1 MRSGGLAAH
10 HGGQL
15 PAWKL
20 LVEEM
25 MNSGHVRVIFAT
37 STIAAGVN
45 FPARTIALFNSD
57 LFNGHDFNPL
67 SATEFRQM
75 TGRAGRRG
83 QDNIGFMLA
92 ISGRF
97 MDLNHLRHLL
107 FRAPE
112 DILSQ
117 LKNDFGMVLNLLLSQ
132 TPSDVRAKF
141 ERSFAAYQQSKGQPG
156 TSTSAAI
163 SLWADFQR
171 HLKILQKEGFVD
183 SAGRLTPDGYWAA
196 KLRLDHPLLVAQCLR
211 ENAFP
216 EDNEKFLAAAVA
228 VFAYDR
234 DDEMKLAVKDFP
246 PKLTQALKKVVHAV
260 RPLANRLEAAGFATA
275 KLQPSAGIAMYYWAQ
290 GRSWESIIKFTGI
303 AEGDMASLVLRTAD
317 NLRQI
322 AALKDTHPQIAAC
335 AYKARDA
342 ILREPVLFL

>member
-1 MRSGGLAAH
+1 
-10 HGGQL
+10 
-15 PAWKL
+15 
-20 LVEEM
+20 
-25 MNSGHVRVIFAT
+25 
-37 STIAAGVN
+37 
-45 FPARTIALFNSD
+45 
-57 LFNGHDFNPL
+57 
-67 SATEFRQM
+67 
-75 TGRAGRRG
+75 
-83 QDNIGFMLA
+83 MLA

-97 MDLNHLRHLL
+97 MDLNHLRYLL

-112 DILSQ
+112 DIFSQ
-117 LKNDFGMVLNLLLSQ
+117 LKNNFGMVLNLLLSQ
-132 TPSDVRAKF
+132 SPADVRAIF
-141 ERSFAAYQQSKGQPG
+141 ERSFAAYQQSKGNSG
-156 TSTSAAI
+156 ASTSAAG

-183 SAGRLTPDGYWAA
+183 HAGRLTPDGYWAA

-216 EDNEKFLAAAVA
+216 EDNEKILAAVVA

-246 PKLTQALKKVVHAV
+246 PKLTHVLKKVVLAV
-260 RPLANRLEAAGFATA
+260 KPLAHRLEVAGFATA
-275 KLQPSAGIAMYYWAQ
+275 KLHQSAGIAMYYWAQ

-322 AALKDTHPQIAAC
+322 AALKDTHPQVAAC
-335 AYKARDA
+335 AYKAREA